1 MIFLRK
7 KEYGILRFSNNEV
20 FENCMGMLEAV
31 YEVLSGPHCSLP
43 TWLPPPHRISL
54 RLAARLLRLPLKGG
68 VIAGTDRKHPLH
80 NKPQTWFTH

>member
-31 YEVLSGPHCSLP
+31 YEVLSGPHCSLAA
-43 TWLPPPHRISL
+43 WLPPPHRIAFAW
-54 RLAARLLRLPLKGG
+54 RLGFCDSPSRGE
-68 VIAGTDRKHPLH
+68 
-80 NKPQTWFTH
+80 